1 MLTPWAARARDG
13 VGESPEPY
21 EEWGIDERVVEL
33 SVRTSQVK
41 DEEEEDERLDLV
53 LGGLVKITNIRVVT
67 SGTFPKWPKYP
78 MFCPTEKG
86 FGTKNGT
93 FLH

>member
-1 MLTPWAARARDG
+1 MILTPWAARARDG

-53 LGGLVKITNIRVVT
+53 LGGLVKITNMLDLARGQFVCT
-67 SGTFPKWPKYP
+67 
-78 MFCPTEKG
+78 
-86 FGTKNGT
+86 TKEMKC
-93 FLH
+93 